1 MDLDFLRVICWK
13 KRMCVSVCL
22 SNCYNKHVNVW
33 SERRVGAAEGMWL
46 AGLACHTPFVHQPHT
61 TVQPPHAS
69 TSTRVVQLGAC
80 HWAPVLRSRK
90 KRACPSLVFHSA
102 YRRSANT
109 GAWFY
114 KAIWLLLD
122 NQKAEARHLKAPLTS
137 PLLLYTHLW
146 LPLVGLSSNLF
157 FFAIHFSLLLS
168 ERINRLGASSPR
180 SRRRTS
186 GVKND
191 VASSGVQT
199 VTQNRGRMW
208 RCFSI
213 PGLYNHQE
221 RGCVSR

>member
-90 KRACPSLVFHSA
+90 KRACPSLVFDASLSLSQKREHRCVILQGYLAFAWQPESGSA
-102 YRRSANT
+102 SFK
-109 GAWFY
+109 GPFDFSSS
-114 KAIWLLLD
+114 LV
-122 NQKAEARHLKAPLTS
+122 HAPL
-137 PLLLYTHLW
+137 
-146 LPLVGLSSNLF
+146 
-157 FFAIHFSLLLS
+157 A
-168 ERINRLGASSPR
+168 ASSW
-180 SRRRTS
+180 
-186 GVKND
+186 
-191 VASSGVQT
+191 A
-199 VTQNRGRMW
+199 
-208 RCFSI
+208 FI
-213 PGLYNHQE
+213 
-221 RGCVSR
+221 